1 MSRVSLRQV
10 TRRFGA
16 VTALHPTDL
25 DVAEGEFLTLLGPSG
40 CGKTTTL
47 RILAGFVPPTAGR
60 VLIGDDDVTALPPN
74 RRQIGMVFQ
83 DYALFPHLTVGENIA
98 FPLRERRVPKSVVA
112 ARVAE
117 LLGLIH
123 LPDIAARYPAQ
134 LSGGQQQRVAL
145 ARAIAHPPR
154 VLLMDEPLGALD
166 QKLRE
171 AMQLELRRIQQALG
185 ITTIFVTHDQGEA
198 MNLSDTIAVMSEGR
212 VVQRGTPQEI
222 YQRPASHFV
231 ADFIGQINFIEATV
245 AERSGSEHGGPWDIA
260 HAGEAKFLVPP
271 GTPGPVT
278 IGIRPHQ
285 ISVDA
290 NARGNQITGRVLSTS
305 FGGNICRMRIQVV
318 DSEWVVEA
326 SPSAPVQ
333 PDGSVVMLTWAPEQT
348 VVLRR

>member
-10 TRRFGA
+10 TRRFGT

-60 VLIGDDDVTALPPN
+60 VLIGEDDVTRLPPN

-83 DYALFPHLTVGENIA
+83 DYALFPHMTVGENIA
-98 FPLRERRVPKSVVA
+98 FALRERRVRKEVVT

-117 LLGLIH
+117 LLALIH
-123 LPDIAARYPAQ
+123 LPDVAARYPAQ

-171 AMQLELRRIQQALG
+171 AMQVELRRIQLALG

-198 MNLSDTIAVMSEGR
+198 MNLSDTIAVMCEGR
-212 VVQRGTPQEI
+212 VVQRGVPREI
-222 YQRPASHFV
+222 YQHPANRFV
-231 ADFIGQINFIEATV
+231 ANFIGQINFLEATL
-245 AERSGSEHGGPWDIA
+245 SGHDGAWDIA
-260 HAGEAKFLVPP
+260 RAGDAYFLVPAGAP
-271 GTPGPVT
+271 GRVT
-278 IGIRPHQ
+278 IGVRPHQ
-285 ISVDA
+285 IFFDA
-290 NARGNQITGRVLSTS
+290 DGPGNRIAGRVLSTS
-305 FGGNICRMRIQVV
+305 FGGNLCRTRVQVA
-318 DSEWVVEA
+318 DTEWVVE
-326 SPSAPVQ
+326 SRPSALEH
-333 PDGSVVMLTWAPEQT
+333 PDGSAVMLTWLPEHT
-348 VVLRR
+348 VVLRS

>member
-10 TRRFGA
+10 TRRFGS

-60 VLIGDDDVTALPPN
+60 VLFGEDDVTLMPPN

-83 DYALFPHLTVGENIA
+83 DYALFPHLTISENIA
-98 FPLRERRVPKSVVA
+98 FALRERRLRNTAVI

-117 LLGLIH
+117 LLALIH
-123 LPDIAARYPAQ
+123 LPDVGGRYPAQ

-171 AMQLELRRIQQALG
+171 TMQVELRRIQRSLG
-185 ITTIFVTHDQGEA
+185 ITTIFVTHDQAEA

-212 VVQRGTPQEI
+212 VIQRGTPEEI
-222 YQRPASHFV
+222 YQRPKNRFV
-231 ADFIGQINFIEATV
+231 ADFIGQINFIEAMVLGSDGAWDV
-245 AERSGSEHGGPWDIA
+245 AQAGAAQLRIPSGA
-260 HAGEAKFLVPP
+260 FGE
-271 GTPGPVT
+271 VT
-278 IGIRPHQ
+278 IGVRPHQ
-285 ISVDA
+285 VAIDA
-290 NARGNQITGRVLSTS
+290 DAGSNRLPGRILSTS
-305 FGGNICRMRIQVV
+305 FGGNLCWTRVLV
-318 DSEWVVEA
+318 GDAEWVVESRPGA
-326 SPSAPVQ
+326 QVQ
-333 PDGSVVMLTWAPEQT
+333 PAGSSVVLSWPPHCT
-348 VVLRR
+348 VVLRN

>member
-1 MSRVSLRQV
+1 MSRVALRQV
-10 TRRFGA
+10 SRRFGL
-16 VTALHPTDL
+16 VTALYPTDL

-47 RILAGFVPPTAGR
+47 RILAGFVAPTAGL
-60 VLIGDDDVTALPPN
+60 VLIGDDDVTRLPPN

-98 FPLRERRVPKSVVA
+98 FALRERRVRKVVVA

-117 LLGLIH
+117 LLALIH

-171 AMQLELRRIQQALG
+171 AMQEELRRIQQALG

-198 MNLSDTIAVMSEGR
+198 MALSDTIVVMNEGR
-212 VVQRGTPQEI
+212 IVQRGSPQDI
-222 YQRPASHFV
+222 YHHPANRFV
-231 ADFIGQINFIEATV
+231 ADFIGQINFLDAIVLGRDGAWDV
-245 AERSGSEHGGPWDIA
+245 AQVGDAR
-260 HAGEAKFLVPP
+260 FLIPP
-271 GTPGPVT
+271 GAAGPVT
-278 IGIRPHQ
+278 MGVRPHQ
-285 ISVDA
+285 VSFDVEGD
-290 NARGNQITGRVLSTS
+290 GNRLPGRVLSTS
-305 FGGNICRMRIQVV
+305 FGGNLCRTRVQVAGA
-318 DSEWVVEA
+318 EWIVE
-326 SPSAPVQ
+326 SRPGDCECS
-333 PDGSVVMLTWAPEQT
+333 DGSMVMLTWPPEQT
-348 VVLRR
+348 VVLRG